1 MENKRNN
8 PYRKDFPLLDC
19 DPVIYLDNAATAQR
33 PGCVIEAEKTFYE
46 QHNANPMRGF
56 YRLSVSATEKYESAR
71 KTVQELIHAE
81 SPEEIIFTRNTTES
95 LNLTAYSYGLQY
107 LKAGDE
113 ILVSVMEHHSN
124 LLPWQMVAR
133 QTNARLKFLEC
144 LPDGRITEEQLQEG
158 FSDRTRLVAIAHI
171 SNVFGRVNPIK
182 RIVSMSRERGAAVV
196 LDAAQSVPHIPV
208 DVKELGVDFLA
219 FSGHKLLGPMGIG
232 VLYGRRELL
241 EKMPPFLTGG
251 EMIQSVT
258 RTGAIFAELPYKF
271 EAGTVNAAG
280 AAGLE
285 AAIHYMKKV
294 GYEEIHRRETELT
307 SQALSGLKK
316 IPHVHVIGSDLPEE
330 HAGILTFTID
340 GVHPHDISAILD
352 GDGIAVRAGH
362 HCAQPLMQHLGISS
376 SARASFSFYNTE
388 NEVSAF
394 LKSVEG
400 IRRKMGYG
408 DEPIL

>member
-1 MENKRNN
+1 M
-8 PYRKDFPLLDC
+8 
-19 DPVIYLDNAATAQR
+19 
-33 PGCVIEAEKTFYE
+33 
-46 QHNANPMRGF
+46 
-56 YRLSVSATEKYESAR
+56 
-71 KTVQELIHAE
+71 IHAE

-182 RIVSMSRERGAAVV
+182 RIVSMARERGAAVV

-258 RTGAIFAELPYKF
+258 RTGAVFAELPNKF

-316 IPHVHVIGSDLPEE
+316 IPHVHVIGSALPEE

-394 LKSVEG
+394 LKSVDG